1 MLTVTFVLITAL
13 IAYLILTARILGR
26 VLREDGS
33 LDERDLAIL
42 RGSYTGD
49 HLQSPVTPLFLKN
62 FHLE

>member
-1 MLTVTFVLITAL
+1 MLTVTFVLIIAL
-13 IAYLILTARILGR
+13 IAYLIFTTRILDL

-49 HLQSPVTPLFLKN
+49 HLQPPAVPIFFGRISI
-62 FHLE
+62 